1 MQKLTTH
8 YQQLLG
14 LPASWEVE
22 DVNLS
27 LTGQRVEVRLRFIG
41 NEVFCSECGLQGTVY
56 DHAPEQRW
64 RHLDTMQFE
73 TIIIARIPRSQC
85 TDCGVKTIKVPWAD
99 RHSRF
104 TLMFESFAIALL
116 QHCSN
121 TQAASKMLRL
131 GWQATSDIMNR
142 AVKRGLSRRAPE
154 KLSHIGID
162 EKSFKSGHHYIT
174 ILNDVDG
181 SRVLDVVEDRTTEAT
196 EMLLQ
201 TLTQSQQNGV
211 ASVSVD
217 MWKPFASAVK
227 KLLPQA
233 DIVHDRF
240 HISKYLNT
248 AVDIVRRQ
256 ESRQL
261 CKTGDTSLVGSK
273 FTWLRNPEN
282 MNTVQKG
289 RFDGLMESMLE
300 TGMAWALKN
309 SFRVFWECP
318 TEARAKL
325 FFSYW
330 CEVVDKSGLKPM
342 IKVKGLLKRHSN
354 NILNYF
360 KHWVT
365 NAVSEGLNSK
375 IQMLKASARG
385 FHNFESYRARI
396 LFYCGKLDMRIDS
409 VPYY

>member
-14 LPASWEVE
+14 LPASWAVE

-27 LTGQRVEVRLRFIG
+27 LTGQRIEVRLRFIG
-41 NEVFCSECGLQGTVY
+41 DAVFCSECGLQGTVY

-142 AVKRGLSRRAPE
+142 ALKRGLSRRAPE

-181 SRVLDVVEDRTTEAT
+181 SRVFDVVEDRTTEAT

-248 AVDIVRRQ
+248 VVDIVRRQ

-300 TGMAWALKN
+300 TGVAWTLKN

-342 IKVKGLLKRHSN
+342 IKVKGLLKRHIN

-360 KHWVT
+360 KHWIT

-396 LFYCGKLDMRIDS
+396 LFYCGKLDMRIDA